1 MRPLCCDLQQVHN
14 ETWLICKIKFRYL
27 SKRLH
32 NGAVL
37 PKNWRYRFAVI
48 YPVSRLLEV
57 FIGLLIAGLDTI
69 AF

>member
-1 MRPLCCDLQQVHN
+1 MYND
-14 ETWLICKIKFRYL
+14 TWLDCKIKFGYF

-32 NGAVL
+32 NGVVL